1 MTTFDTRTPRPVRAA
16 RHPGRTAPPARR
28 ARRSRAA
35 RTALRQLPLNLAAL
49 AVLAASAFPVY
60 WMVVTAFK
68 PTAEIQADT
77 PTFVPLH
84 PTLGHFGTAVHAQG
98 FGTFW
103 RNSLAVTL
111 GAVLLALVVALLAAF
126 AVGRM
131 RWRGRRAFLLLVFT
145 AQMAP
150 WEALLIPMYVIARDT
165 DMLDSLGMLTLVYFM
180 TTLPFTVV
188 TLRGFLAAVPAELEE
203 AALVD
208 GCTRP
213 AAFRRV
219 TLPLL
224 APGLLS
230 TSLFGFITAWN
241 EFAFAN
247 TLIIKNQDAR
257 TLPVWLSSF
266 ANVFGTDWG
275 ATMAAS
281 SLFMLPVLLVFLV
294 LQKNVTTGM
303 TAGAVK
309 G

>member
-1 MTTFDTRTPRPVRAA
+1 MTAWTTGKAA
-16 RHPGRTAPPARR
+16 GP
-28 ARRSRAA
+28 
-35 RTALRQLPLNLAAL
+35 ALRRPHRLRAGRLPLNLAAL
-49 AVLAASAFPVY
+49 LTLAVSVFPVY

-68 PTAEIQADT
+68 PAADIQSDT
-77 PTFVPLH
+77 PSFLPLH
-84 PTLGHFGTAVHAQG
+84 PTLAHFGTAVHSPG

-103 RNSLAVTL
+103 RNSLTVTL
-111 GAVLLALVVALLAAF
+111 GAVLLSLVVALLAAF

-131 RWRGRRAFLLLVFT
+131 RWRGRRAFLLMVFV

-165 DMLDSLGMLTLVYFM
+165 DMLDRLSMLTLVYFM
-180 TTLPFTVV
+180 TTLPFTIV
-188 TLRGFLAAVPAELEE
+188 TLRGFLAAIPVELEE
-203 AALVD
+203 AAQVD

-219 TLPLL
+219 TFPLL

-266 ANVFGTDWG
+266 SNVFGTDWG

-281 SLFMLPVLLVFLV
+281 SLFMLPVLVVFLL
-294 LQKNVTTGM
+294 LQNRVTSGM